1 MSGTN
6 GVMPIF
12 CADFIGMAHY
22 ATGWVV
28 FSVVFR
34 GTISNLSWSLTPILE
49 STFVLMFLLFLLG
62 LLKRY

>member
-22 ATGWVV
+22 RVDC
-28 FSVVFR
+28 FQR
-34 GTISNLSWSLTPILE
+34 GVQGYNFQPQLVADTNFGINICFNVLIISSRTAQ
-49 STFVLMFLLFLLG
+49 TLLD
-62 LLKRY
+62 

>member
-34 GTISNLSWSLTPILE
+34 GTISNLSWSLTPE
-49 STFVLMFLLFLLG
+49 FWNHRLF
-62 LLKRY
+62 